1 MYRIIY
7 LPIAKQ
13 DITDI
18 ILYISDRLYI
28 RPVKCAKGSNGSA
41 GCIGAFY
48 LPVVVVNQK
57 VTHHAREKVDHLR

>member
-18 ILYISDRLYI
+18 ILYISDRLNAPKAAMDLLDALEHSI
-28 RPVKCAKGSNGSA
+28 SLLSLSTKKLPTMLVKK
-41 GCIGAFY
+41 
-48 LPVVVVNQK
+48 L
-57 VTHHAREKVDHLR
+57 TT